1 MDALKK
7 EIDIISKL
15 KHKNIVK
22 FYGIQ
27 EISEID
33 ISIILE
39 YCSGGSISKLLSTY
53 KKLSEKIV
61 KKYIKQILEGLEYLH
76 ALNIIHRGIV
86 LLIIMHYF
94 NRY

>member
-1 MDALKK
+1 MEAVKK
-7 EIDIISKL
+7 EIEILSKL
-15 KHKNIVK
+15 NHKNIVK

-27 EISEID
+27 NLNEVE

-39 YCSGGSISKLLSTY
+39 YCSGGSLSKLLSTY

-76 ALNIIHRGIV
+76 AFNIIHRGI
-86 LLIIMHYF
+86 LLF
-94 NRY
+94 NISNY